1 MAEKRTLRDMA
12 EDIYN
17 CLPENKSII
26 LGIADREGA
35 DIIMMHGDPEPI
47 LRVIQLCLDDIN
59 KKMNEEY
66 LN

>member
-1 MAEKRTLRDMA
+1 MAEEKTLREMA
-12 EDIYN
+12 EDILKK
-17 CLPENKSII
+17 LPEDKSII

-47 LRVIQLCLDDIN
+47 LRTIQLCLDDIN